1 MLEWVAIS
9 FSKGSSRSR
18 IQTQV
23 SCTAGRFFTYL
34 GSLQS
39 PLVEGNSWRGFSV
52 RVSANTLTARRLC
65 ISALKRDLSDVSPY
79 PLQKVPLLQMHK
91 TEAQRHLVQPGNN
104 RARAHTLNPHALC
117 LFWRRQNLLLIFPNL
132 RFDDLLSPLWV
143 SSPGYEV
150 TRRAFQ
156 AWEWKKWCFPGGRR
170 HDQYRAITR
179 LIWLQKKS

>member
-117 LFWRRQNLLLIFPNL
+117 LF
-132 RFDDLLSPLWV
+132 
-143 SSPGYEV
+143 
-150 TRRAFQ
+150 
-156 AWEWKKWCFPGGRR
+156 
-170 HDQYRAITR
+170 
-179 LIWLQKKS
+179 